1 MKNII
6 VFCLIAFGLTACNTP
21 TKTEEK
27 IDFTKSYETAAL
39 ALTDAQLIYD
49 VAIVGKDSL
58 KIAIAKMKLDSA
70 KTVYLQS
77 KDVYTANGGVAN
89 PKYEQLLAK
98 TNATLGKV
106 QSDTTTLVKMAAPK
120 QLSNVIKAPLATAV
134 KILDSGKF
142 TVNKKIKQV
151 SKAAAVSEQAV
162 KKSLTTAKQDL
173 IKASDTTKKRIQ
185 ELKKQTDVIRDIFK

>member
-6 VFCLIAFGLTACNTP
+6 VFCLIAFSLTACNTT

-39 ALTDAQLIYD
+39 ALTDAQLLYD

-58 KIAIAKMKLDSA
+58 KIANAKMKLETA
-70 KTVYLQS
+70 KTVYLKS
-77 KDVYTANGGVAN
+77 KDVYTSNGGVAN

-98 TNATLGKV
+98 TNTTLGKGPN
-106 QSDTTTLVKMAAPK
+106 DTTTVINIASPK
-120 QLSNVIKAPLATAV
+120 SVSSVIKAPLATAV
-134 KILDSGKF
+134 KMLDSGNV
-142 TVNKKIKQV
+142 TVNKKIQQV
-151 SKAAAVSEQAV
+151 SKAAAVNEQAV

-173 IKASDTTKKRIQ
+173 KKASDTTKKRI
-185 ELKKQTDVIRDIFK
+185 EEFKKQTGIIRDLFK